1 MTYGEEWGRMGER
14 LVPAHVKRL
23 ELFDLPNLRRFEG
36 RFRVGGCGGVAV
48 GWGGGV
54 ASPTFRDDETSR
66 GLRGGLGVAERVS
79 GKG

>member
-48 GWGGGV
+48 GWG
-54 ASPTFRDDETSR
+54 
-66 GLRGGLGVAERVS
+66 
-79 GKG
+79 